1 MTPLGGTSR
10 LELRMH
16 ERFVLQELMDWQ
28 RLDAVTGMAVF
39 YHECSAGA
47 VGTTSEACQVKDSV
61 MAHNPRTRTYRLHC
75 DTSFVNQSFGGYEG
89 VGDV

>member
-28 RLDAVTGMAVF
+28 RLDAVTGHGRVLSRVQRWRSGHHQRGF
-39 YHECSAGA
+39 PGRGRRHGA
-47 VGTTSEACQVKDSV
+47 
-61 MAHNPRTRTYRLHC
+61 
-75 DTSFVNQSFGGYEG
+75 
-89 VGDV
+89 